1 MAWDEDTIRMFESM
15 NDETWDS
22 LDDSWKNAY
31 FNWQDEELAKNI
43 FLIVKV
49 LFFLG
54 LVILIWILLK

>member
-54 LVILIWILLK
+54 LVILMWILLK